1 MIVFDCVHPPAVA
14 TSQKAARKP
23 QHTLR
28 GEDLNHDKHLEV
40 DETTRLDA
48 KIPNSQVAS

>member
-1 MIVFDCVHPPAVA
+1 MMGLDRILLF
-14 TSQKAARKP
+14 
-23 QHTLR
+23 
-28 GEDLNHDKHLEV
+28 EDFLNHDKHLEV